1 MFTPKYSICICNY
14 NMNDTLERSIN
25 SILEQID
32 DEIEIIVVDDGSND
46 NSVETLKKIKNENLE
61 KNFNFIPLVR
71 DSRRKLGE
79 TRNISIKAAKGEYV
93 ILHIDADDIWEPY
106 IYSFIKVFHEL
117 EKRLNMKNFML
128 SGKQIQMASRNL
140 LIENPYENVYYG
152 EDRLLWSKLTTIGC
166 LISLEHKPFRERI
179 PLVNKRK
186 KLLKAIFSQSSAM
199 TVSFSYSPSVIDT
212 LKGYLK
218 RIFFKSDWGFTSS
231 FLNFSILIPSLIY
244 GAIIKRKKLYNHARW
259 DYRALTMID
268 LIQLES
274 KTKDKY
280 GIFELFP
287 EERKIYFEN

>member
-1 MFTPKYSICICNY
+1 MFSPKYSICICNY

-25 SILEQID
+25 SILKQID
-32 DEIEIIVVDDGSND
+32 DQIEIIVVDDGSND

-71 DSRRKLGE
+71 DRRRKLGE
-79 TRNISIKAAKGEYV
+79 TRNVSIKAAKGKYV

-117 EKRLNMKNFML
+117 EKRLNRNNFML
-128 SGKQIQMASRNL
+128 SGKQIQMATRNL

-186 KLLKAIFSQSSAM
+186 KLFKAIFSQSSAM
-199 TVSFSYSPSVIDT
+199 TVSFSYSPSIMDT

-218 RIFFKSDWGFTSS
+218 RIFLKSDWRFPSS
-231 FLNFSILIPSLIY
+231 FLNLSILIPSLVH
-244 GAIIKRKKLYNHARW
+244 GAIIKRQKLYNLARW

-268 LIQLES
+268 LIKLEHI
-274 KTKDKY
+274 TKDKF
-280 GIFELFP
+280 GIFELSP